1 MEQYTLTKWMLE
13 FSWRMWNE
21 RKLALHGTN
30 IKESQEKRLEELRKD
45 VEYLYR
51 QVQTLPQPHDA
62 DINHMF
68 KLKED
73 KRKCKGVV
81 ALETWIK
88 IITKIVE
95 EVEAH
100 NAQN

>member
-1 MEQYTLTKWMLE
+1 MNMCSQDYLVI
-13 FSWRMWNE
+13 WN
-21 RKLALHGTN
+21 K
-30 IKESQEKRLEELRKD
+30 
-45 VEYLYR
+45 
-51 QVQTLPQPHDA
+51 
-62 DINHMF
+62 
-68 KLKED
+68 D

-88 IITKIVE
+88 ITTKIVE